1 MHQRVRCPDCHYW
14 TDALLVWAAG
24 DCCPRCNA
32 PISLG
37 EPMRSSE
44 SEASGDDPN
53 PWGEDRPW
61 RTPGRRRPPR
71 RLGDLGER
79 H

>member
-1 MHQRVRCPDCHYW
+1 MHQRVRCPVCHHW

-37 EPMRSSE
+37 EPARPRE
-44 SEASGDDPN
+44 SEAGDGDRG

-61 RTPGRRRPPR
+61 RAPSRLRPPR

-79 H
+79 R

>member
-1 MHQRVRCPDCHYW
+1 MHQRVRCPDCHHW

-32 PISLG
+32 PIRLSEPTGAREG
-37 EPMRSSE
+37 EP
-44 SEASGDDPN
+44 SGGDPS
-53 PWGEDRPW
+53 PWGEDPPW
-61 RTPGRRRPPR
+61 RTPGRLRPPR

-79 H
+79 R